1 MRRCPGTPLQKILG
15 NCTENLY
22 QFQQELSELVRFFD
36 VLYNF
41 VDTTY
46 RTQGEDFPRSAGN
59 LKTML
64 DHVPAEERAAFKQ
77 ARMDDMMVASLKLRG
92 YYAVMRE
99 MSGTCV
105 EVSRKFIMPGVNQVD
120 QLSLTDSS
128 SVSQSQISNFAG
140 TAQAK
145 INELAN
151 KRKKGLQDQLMK
163 KRAKRRRLD
172 MMEQASAA
180 VSGEG
185 SAESAWAL

>member
-1 MRRCPGTPLQKILG
+1 MVNLSEFQK
-15 NCTENLY
+15 
-22 QFQQELSELVRFFD
+22 ELSELVRFFD
-36 VLYNF
+36 SLYNF

-46 RTQGEDFPRSAGN
+46 KTQGQDFLRSAGN

-64 DHVPAEERAAFKQ
+64 DDVPAEERAAFKQ

-99 MSGTCV
+99 ISGTYV

-128 SVSQSQISNFAG
+128 SVSQRQIS
-140 TAQAK
+140 AK
-145 INELAN
+145 IKQISEFAEMSQGKISELAN

-163 KRAKRRRLD
+163 KQGEAEEVGY
-172 MMEQASAA
+172 MIEQASAA
-180 VSGEG
+180 AEEERVGE
-185 SAESAWAL
+185 SSWAF